1 MNRQIPKFLHKTLKD
16 TIGKIRTVLFAH
28 GDIGSMNLT
37 FERQWDERH
46 VVMRRVTYQ
55 HRETIELHEVI
66 QHCDRWGEW
75 LDAMNNNQTDV
86 AYAIA
91 DECIQEYEDYFVDA
105 SDGYGDV
112 IDEDDYDQEFD
123 EHIDSDNNIYMQG
136 ASQPREIR
144 VELERYGSI
153 LPINNSTWYLNPLRW
168 IFGLKLTPLTESAE
182 ARWLESRQRTRD
194 S

>member
-28 GDIGSMNLT
+28 NDIGSINLT

-66 QHCDRWGEW
+66 QYCDRWGEW

-91 DECIQEYEDYFVDA
+91 DECIQEYEEYFVDS
-105 SDGYGDV
+105 SDGYGDI

-123 EHIDSDNNIYMQG
+123 EHIDSDNNIYMEG
-136 ASQPREIR
+136 IRQPREIK
-144 VELERYGSI
+144 VELERYSSV

>member
-1 MNRQIPKFLHKTLKD
+1 MNKQIPKFLHKTLKD

-28 GDIGSMNLT
+28 NDIGSINLT

-66 QHCDRWGEW
+66 QYCDRWGEW
-75 LDAMNNNQTDV
+75 LDAMNNNQIDV

-91 DECIQEYEDYFVDA
+91 DECIQEYEEYFVDS
-105 SDGYGDV
+105 SDGYGDI

-123 EHIDSDNNIYMQG
+123 EFIDSDNNIYMQG
-136 ASQPREIR
+136 ASQPREIK
-144 VELERYGSI
+144 VELERYSSV

-168 IFGLKLTPLTESAE
+168 IFGLKLTPLTESGE
-182 ARWLESRQRTRD
+182 SRWLESRQRTRD

>member
-16 TIGKIRTVLFAH
+16 TIGKIRTVLFAQS
-28 GDIGSMNLT
+28 DIGSINLT

-46 VVMRRVTYQ
+46 IVMRRVTYQ
-55 HRETIELHEVI
+55 HTETVELYEVI
-66 QHCDRWGEW
+66 QHCDRWDEW

-91 DECIQEYEDYFVDA
+91 DECIQEYEDYFVDS
-105 SDGYGDV
+105 SDGYGDI

-123 EHIDSDNNIYMQG
+123 EHIDSDNNIYMEG
-136 ASQPREIR
+136 IRQPREIK
-144 VELERYGSI
+144 VELERYSSV

-168 IFGLKLTPLTESAE
+168 IFGLKLTPLTEQNE
-182 ARWLESRQRTRD
+182 ARWLESRQRTGD

>member
-1 MNRQIPKFLHKTLKD
+1 MNKQIPKFLHKTLKD

-28 GDIGSMNLT
+28 NDIGSINLT

-66 QHCDRWGEW
+66 QYCDRWGEW

-91 DECIQEYEDYFVDA
+91 DECIQEYEEYFVDS
-105 SDGYGDV
+105 SDGYGDI

-123 EHIDSDNNIYMQG
+123 EHIDSDNNIYMEG
-136 ASQPREIR
+136 IRQPREIK
-144 VELERYGSI
+144 VELERYSSV

-168 IFGLKLTPLTESAE
+168 IFGLKLTPLSESGE
-182 ARWLESRQRTRD
+182 SRWLESRQRTRD

>member
-16 TIGKIRTVLFAH
+16 TIGKIRTVLFAQS
-28 GDIGSMNLT
+28 DIGSINLT

-46 VVMRRVTYQ
+46 IVMRRVTYQ
-55 HRETIELHEVI
+55 HTETIELHEVI

-91 DECIQEYEDYFVDA
+91 DECIQEYEDYFVDS
-105 SDGYGDV
+105 SDGYGDI

-123 EHIDSDNNIYMQG
+123 EHIDSDNNIYMEG
-136 ASQPREIR
+136 IRQPREIK
-144 VELERYGSI
+144 VELERYSSV

>member
-16 TIGKIRTVLFAH
+16 TIGKIRTVLFAQS
-28 GDIGSMNLT
+28 DIGSINLT

-46 VVMRRVTYQ
+46 IVMRRVTYQ
-55 HRETIELHEVI
+55 HTETVELYEVI
-66 QHCDRWGEW
+66 QHCDRWDEW

-91 DECIQEYEDYFVDA
+91 DECIQEYEDYFVDS
-105 SDGYGDV
+105 SDGYGDI

-123 EHIDSDNNIYMQG
+123 EHIDSDNNIYMEG
-136 ASQPREIR
+136 IRQPREIK
-144 VELERYGSI
+144 VELERYSSV

>member
-1 MNRQIPKFLHKTLKD
+1 MNKQIPKFLHKTLKD

-28 GDIGSMNLT
+28 NDIGSINLT

-66 QHCDRWGEW
+66 QYCDRWGEW

-91 DECIQEYEDYFVDA
+91 DECIQEYEEYFVDS
-105 SDGYGDV
+105 SDGYGDI

-123 EHIDSDNNIYMQG
+123 EHIDSDNNIYMEG
-136 ASQPREIR
+136 IRQPREIK
-144 VELERYGSI
+144 VELERYSSV

-168 IFGLKLTPLTESAE
+168 IFGLKLTPLTEQNE
-182 ARWLESRQRTRD
+182 ARWLESRQRTGD

>member
-1 MNRQIPKFLHKTLKD
+1 MNKQIPKFLHKTLKD

-28 GDIGSMNLT
+28 NDIGSINLT

-66 QHCDRWGEW
+66 QYCDRWGEW

-91 DECIQEYEDYFVDA
+91 DECIQEYEEYFVDS
-105 SDGYGDV
+105 SDGYGDI

-123 EHIDSDNNIYMQG
+123 EFIDSDNNIYMQG
-136 ASQPREIR
+136 ANQPREIK
-144 VELERYGSI
+144 VEWERYSSV
-153 LPINNSTWYLNPLRW
+153 LPTNHSTWYLNPLRW

-182 ARWLESRQRTRD
+182 ARWLESRQRTGD

>member
-16 TIGKIRTVLFAH
+16 TIGKIRTVLFAQS
-28 GDIGSMNLT
+28 DIGSINLT

-46 VVMRRVTYQ
+46 IVMRRVTYQ
-55 HRETIELHEVI
+55 HTETVELYEVI
-66 QHCDRWGEW
+66 QHCDRWDEW

-91 DECIQEYEDYFVDA
+91 DECIQEYEDYFVDS
-105 SDGYGDV
+105 SDGYGDI

-123 EHIDSDNNIYMQG
+123 EHIDSDNNIYMEG
-136 ASQPREIR
+136 IRQPREIK
-144 VELERYGSI
+144 VELERYSSV

-168 IFGLKLTPLTESAE
+168 IFGLKLTPLTESGE
-182 ARWLESRQRTRD
+182 SRWLESRQRTRD

>member
-16 TIGKIRTVLFAH
+16 TIGKIRTVLFAQS
-28 GDIGSMNLT
+28 DIGSINLT

-46 VVMRRVTYQ
+46 IVMRRVTYR
-55 HRETIELHEVI
+55 HTETVELYEVI
-66 QHCDRWGEW
+66 QYCDRWDEW

-91 DECIQEYEDYFVDA
+91 DECIQEYEDYFVDS
-105 SDGYGDV
+105 SDGYGDI

-123 EHIDSDNNIYMQG
+123 EHIDSDNNIYMEG
-136 ASQPREIR
+136 IRQPREIK
-144 VELERYGSI
+144 VELERYSSV

-168 IFGLKLTPLTESAE
+168 IFGLKLTPLTESGE
-182 ARWLESRQRTRD
+182 SRWLESRQRTRD

>member
-16 TIGKIRTVLFAH
+16 TIGKIRTVLFAQS
-28 GDIGSMNLT
+28 DIGSINLT

-46 VVMRRVTYQ
+46 IVMRRVTYQ
-55 HRETIELHEVI
+55 HTETVELYEVI
-66 QHCDRWGEW
+66 QHCDRWDEW

-91 DECIQEYEDYFVDA
+91 DECIQEYEEYFVDS
-105 SDGYGDV
+105 SDGYGDI

-123 EHIDSDNNIYMQG
+123 EFIDSDNNIYMQG
-136 ASQPREIR
+136 ANQPREIK
-144 VELERYGSI
+144 VEWERYSSV